1 MNVQIADFIN
11 LKTIDRIINNR
22 DGSKK
27 NFIDHLNTCKL
38 KDTSVLN
45 YNIESRYTDENGL
58 YITLVNPLNAE
69 NVAHATFHNKNG
81 YGGSL
86 CHIVS
91 DLKSFNSNLGDFKFK
106 PKRDANINESL
117 ELDFTSRLYHVHD
130 TAGRVYDTEYDVS
143 GLHESIINSM
153 KDLAQCGI
161 QYLKQSETKLEKLEM
176 LKIEQT
182 ILDIEYEY
190 LKNKQIEL
198 ENELKQVATDYKAS
212 NDSYNKKKPLLDEME
227 KLATEL
233 SKNAKTDAEKI
244 KAEKNIQY
252 AISSKVSIEA
262 QYTALQNKLKEA
274 KKNFLEGQQKLFEI
288 LSKKT
293 VNKQNIT
300 GEIISTN
307 KRKFDTTG
315 GSMNNIYFNKYLKYK
330 YKYLELKK
338 YN

>member
-38 KDTSVLN
+38 KDTSLLN

-58 YITLVNPLNAE
+58 YITLLNPLNAE

-91 DLKSFNSNLGDFKFK
+91 DLKSFHPNLGDFKFN

-130 TAGRVYDTEYDVS
+130 TAGRVYDTIYDVG
-143 GLHESIINSM
+143 GLHERIINSM

-176 LKIEQT
+176 EQT
-182 ILDIEYEY
+182 ILDTEYEY
-190 LKNKQIEL
+190 LNKKKIEL
-198 ENELKQVATDYKAS
+198 EKELKQVDTDYNAS
-212 NDSYNKKKPLLDEME
+212 NDSYNKKKPLLDKME

-233 SKNAKTDAEKI
+233 FKNAKTDAEKT
-244 KAEKNIQY
+244 KAENDIQY
-252 AISSKVSIEA
+252 AIRLKVSIETP
-262 QYTALQNKLKEA
+262 YIVLQNKVKEA
-274 KKNFLEGQQKLFEI
+274 KKNFLEGQKKLLEI
-288 LSKKT
+288 LAKKS

-307 KRKFDTTG
+307 KRRFDTIG
-315 GSMNNIYFNKYLKYK
+315 GNINSIYYDKYLKYK